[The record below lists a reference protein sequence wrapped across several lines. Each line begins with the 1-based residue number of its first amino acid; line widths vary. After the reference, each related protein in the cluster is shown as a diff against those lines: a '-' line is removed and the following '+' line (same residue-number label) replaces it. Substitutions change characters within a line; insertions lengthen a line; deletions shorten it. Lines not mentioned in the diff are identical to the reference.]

1 MGTRFWQARSLAVLV
16 VCVML
21 ATMAAPG
28 RQVGAQATPGAE
40 TPVVGT
46 PAAATPEAPA
56 PVSASPSGAA
66 PTAAETVDL
75 DVLFIGAH
83 PDDEAFGLST
93 YGIWNEEAGVTT
105 GVITI
110 TRGEGGGNAAGP
122 EEGPALGLL
131 REAEER
137 RAVGRAGI
145 QHIYNLDKV
154 DFYYNVS
161 APLTEEIWGVDQTLE
176 KVVRVV
182 RATRPEVITTMN
194 PSPTPGNH
202 GHHQVAARLAI
213 EAFSAAADPDVFPEQ
228 IQQEGLL
235 PWRVQKIFR
244 GGAAGEGPTGP
255 LCASTFVPA
264 DPTDVVYGVWAG
276 TPSTQNGG
284 KTWAEIERAAQREYI
299 SQGWGVFP
307 DVSTDPTALPCDYFT
322 LVDSRVPY
330 TAGNSS
336 PTAMLEGA
344 LVPAEGGFPLG
355 TEFYL
360 TTDRFNLTPGQ
371 SFTVTAHA
379 RASEG
384 QALGEATVELA
395 VPPGWMVDGD
405 GTMAAGQAGGEMTT
419 SFTVSVP
426 SGASVNT
433 RVRMAASLSV
443 GGMQA
448 ATSEV
453 VRVVPAVLGTVEAL
467 PHVAQFRAWAA
478 QANMPQLDNLID
490 PRLSLGVG
498 ETRPIR
504 VDLTN
509 FGETAQSGT
518 VALALPEGFSVDV
531 PSQPF
536 DGLAPGAAA
545 SVTFNVTNSDPALAT
560 GTEGGDYPL
569 TLTTT
574 SGGTIGTQ
582 RALLN
587 LVPVTTVP
595 QVAAAPTVDGLESP
609 GEYPGPT
616 LDLSR
621 VWEGDDP
628 DSPADA
634 SGTAKVA
641 WSGDDLYVLVHVVD
655 DTVGTVLPV
664 SDAKRHWRT
673 DSVEI
678 AVDPRGTSE
687 NTSTTFK
694 VGAFPTTVEGQPAAY
709 RDADNRQGPVAETAP
724 GLQVASQVSS
734 PYTGYTLE
742 VRIPLSALP
751 AAVDPAHMTMN
762 IFIYD
767 SDTQDKT
774 GQTRLGWSP
783 WRGVQGDPYRWGRVV
798 MEGYMPP
805 ADRPTQPAVPVVPL
819 EPTRSVTS
827 PQSILQSAMDGVPL
841 AGDRAAPTGAVTVAS
856 GPTLSGNT
864 LSVDLQGASEGTAH
878 VFFWNGTAA
887 TAGQALPLTPAQT
900 QTVTWQL
907 DDASRA
913 AAEQGSGM
921 ILVGFETG
929 DGAKASMAEA
939 TSR

>member
-1 MGTRFWQARSLAVLV
+1 MGIQFWQARPVAVLV

-21 ATMAAPG
+21 ATTVASG
-28 RQVGAQATPGAE
+28 SLVGAQATPGAE
-40 TPVVGT
+40 TPQVGT
-46 PAAATPEAPA
+46 PNAAAPDAGAQIGSTP
-56 PVSASPSGAA
+56 SAAA
-66 PTAAETVDL
+66 PMTAEAADL

-93 YGIWNEEAGVTT
+93 YGIWSEDSGVTT

-145 QHIYNLDKV
+145 QHIYNLDEV

-213 EAFSAAADPDVFPEQ
+213 EAYSAAADPNAFPEQ
-228 IQQEGLL
+228 IQQEGLQ
-235 PWRVQKIFR
+235 PWRVKKIFR

-284 KTWAEIERAAQREYI
+284 KTWAEIERAAQREYV
-299 SQGWGVFP
+299 SQGWAVFP
-307 DVSTDPTALPCDYFT
+307 DVSTDATALPCDYFT

-330 TAGNSS
+330 TTGNAG

-344 LVPAEGGFPLG
+344 LVPAAGGFPLG

-379 RASEG
+379 RPSDG
-384 QALGEATVELA
+384 QAMGEATVELA
-395 VPPGWMVDGD
+395 LPPEWMADGD
-405 GTMAAGQAGGEMTT
+405 GTMVAGQAGEEATT
-419 SFTVSVP
+419 SFTVTVP
-426 SGASVNT
+426 SGASVNS
-433 RVRMAASLSV
+433 RVRMAASLAA

-448 ATSEV
+448 TTSEL
-453 VRVVPAVLGTVEAL
+453 VRVVPAVLGTIEAL
-467 PHVAQFRAWAA
+467 PHVAQFREWTT
-478 QANMPQLDNLID
+478 QANVPQLDNLID

-498 ETRPIR
+498 ETRSIR

-509 FGETAQSGT
+509 FGESAESGT
-518 VALALPEGFSVDV
+518 VALALPEGFTVDV

-536 DGLAPGAAA
+536 DGLAPGSTG
-545 SVTFNVTNSDPALAT
+545 SVTFNVTNSDATLAT
-560 GTEGGDYPL
+560 GAEGGHYAL
-569 TLTTT
+569 SLTTT
-574 SGGTIGTQ
+574 SDGTIGTQ

-587 LVPVTTVP
+587 LVPVTTIP
-595 QVAAAPTVDGLESP
+595 QAAGAPTVDGMESP
-609 GEYPGPT
+609 GEYTGPA

-641 WSGDDLYVLVHVVD
+641 WSGDDLYVLVNVVD
-655 DTVGTVLPV
+655 DTLGTVLPV

-678 AVDPRGTSE
+678 AFDPRGTSE

-694 VGAFPTTVEGQPAAY
+694 VGVFPTTAEGQPAAY

-724 GLQVASQVSS
+724 GLQVASQMTD
-734 PYTGYTLE
+734 PYAGYTLE
-742 VRIPLSALP
+742 VRIPLAALP
-751 AAVDPAHMTMN
+751 AAVDPARMTMN

-783 WRGVQGDPYRWGRVV
+783 WRGVQGDPYRWGRGV
-798 MEGYMPP
+798 MEGYTPP
-805 ADRPTQPAVPVVPL
+805 ADRPTEPATPVVPL
-819 EPTRSVTS
+819 EPTRSETS
-827 PQSILQSAMDGVPL
+827 PQSILQSAMDGVAL
-841 AGDRAAPTGAVTVAS
+841 AGDRAAPTGTVTVAS
-856 GPTLSGNT
+856 GPVLSGNT
-864 LSVDLQGASEGTAH
+864 LSVDLQATEEGIAH

-887 TAGQALPLTPAQT
+887 TGEQVVTLTPGQT
-900 QTVTWQL
+900 QTVTWEL
-907 DDASRA
+907 DEASRA
-913 AAEQGSGM
+913 SVERGSGM
-921 ILVGFETG
+921 VLVGFETA
-929 DGAKASMAEA
+929 DGAKASIAEGI
-939 TSR
+939 SR